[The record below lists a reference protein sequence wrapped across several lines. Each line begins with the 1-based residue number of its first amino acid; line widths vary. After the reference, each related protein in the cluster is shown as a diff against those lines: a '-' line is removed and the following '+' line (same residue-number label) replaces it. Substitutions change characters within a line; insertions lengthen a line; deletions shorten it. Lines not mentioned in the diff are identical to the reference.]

1 MSLLFLIVKINR
13 RSTFLFFIERGVA
26 MCTLNHSISHFTMM
40 FRIDVI
46 SPKKHKIT
54 DYFKVF
60 LKIISRS
67 CFFIDGTFYR
77 VTVIM
82 LAYYHWPPSFNK
94 KQLPIVIK
102 INIRKMMLW
111 KSPPR
116 MPVIFGLIKIETDK
130 SPTHGNEISLFCLEL
145 LR

>member
-1 MSLLFLIVKINR
+1 MTIFISLLFLIVKINR
-13 RSTFLFFIERGVA
+13 LSTFLFFIERGVA
-26 MCTLNHSISHFTMM
+26 MCTLNHLISHFTMM

-54 DYFKVF
+54 DYFKVV

-82 LAYYHWPPSFNK
+82 LGYYHWPPSFNK

-111 KSPPR
+111 KSPPPNAR
-116 MPVIFGLIKIETDK
+116 DIWANKD
-130 SPTHGNEISLFCLEL
+130 
-145 LR
+145 

>member
-1 MSLLFLIVKINR
+1 MS
-13 RSTFLFFIERGVA
+13 
-26 MCTLNHSISHFTMM
+26 TLNHSISHFTMM

-54 DYFKVF
+54 DYFKVV

-67 CFFIDGTFYR
+67 FFFIDGTFYR

-111 KSPPR
+111 KSPPPNAR
-116 MPVIFGLIKIETDK
+116 DIWANKD
-130 SPTHGNEISLFCLEL
+130 
-145 LR
+145 